1 MQSYKAYRML
11 QTLREILPLRYL
23 AQCLVQS
30 KHSANSSGDYRF
42 VRGPLSQGS
51 EEARGQWEKGRRGSK
66 KREKKMQSTSWDPY
80 GAVQAHSSLAA
91 NLPPP
96 EMSAAP
102 LTLVWSIQFQ
112 VRLERGT
119 LTGISPSAVNTPE
132 RYRERPSKRQGE
144 EASLENAHFSFK
156 SFRVAS
162 WSHSTQEWGL
172 VWLGQKC
179 QSAW

>member
-11 QTLREILPLRYL
+11 QALREILPLRYL
-23 AQCLVQS
+23 AQYLVQS
-30 KHSANSSGDYRF
+30 KHSANSSGDYCF

-102 LTLVWSIQFQ
+102 LTLVWSISVSGQ
-112 VRLERGT
+112 VGARDIDWYQSKCSEHPRAVQREAQQEAGRGGV
-119 LTGISPSAVNTPE
+119 TG
-132 RYRERPSKRQGE
+132 KC
-144 EASLENAHFSFK
+144 SF
-156 SFRVAS
+156 
-162 WSHSTQEWGL
+162 L
-172 VWLGQKC
+172 I
-179 QSAW
+179 